1 MSVIGPDTAASG
13 SRIPVGKYV
22 AGVSDSFPRV
32 GRTRIIES
40 AIAGREKVE
49 FLPINLSSDR
59 TIDGRYLEFRI
70 PGIVGR
76 FLDLSSIALELK
88 LSITSNGTEKL
99 KADENAT
106 IVDAPVNSIFRAA
119 QVYVGDR
126 LVESNGFYNYSAY
139 VKLLSTF
146 KKGNLDTI
154 GKLGYMN
161 SNYEKETNNYASTNF
176 PGTNTKD
183 LTRMRN
189 FKNAGINLKFP
200 LCLDVATLDHYLL
213 DGIPLRIRLELAN
226 NAWILGTAKDDV
238 SYVLHIN
245 DAKLWLDKVIPQPNA
260 LTSLNESLSRP
271 GKTINYV
278 FNRTLTRTY
287 ALPANQ
293 DSIVIDLPWGQVIP
307 DKLYIAIQDLQNYSG
322 AYQKNGL
329 FFQHAQLE
337 RLQVYINSVP
347 IRSLQSNFPNEIAQL
362 YFDTLN
368 SIGVLSDTLVTHAA
382 FTNGKT
388 FFVVNFDQ
396 EDLKNVIPIEKS
408 GNLRI
413 ELTFGERVDRNRIIF
428 LFGDSVGV
436 LNVGQDRVVTC
447 DVRA

>member
-76 FLDLSSIALELK
+76 FLDLSSTALELK
-88 LSITSNGTEKL
+88 LSITSNGTAKL

-126 LVESNGFYNYSAY
+126 LVESNGFYNYSSY
-139 VKLLSTF
+139 IKLLSTF
-146 KKGNLDTI
+146 KKANLDTI

-161 SNYEKETNNYASTNF
+161 PNYESETNNYTSTNF
-176 PGTNTKD
+176 PGTNAENLNRINELKD
-183 LTRMRN
+183 T
-189 FKNAGINLKFP
+189 GIHLKFP
-200 LCLDVATLDHYLL
+200 LCLDVGTLDHFLL

-226 NAWILGTAKDDV
+226 NAWILATAKEDAR
-238 SYVLHIN
+238 YVLHIN

-271 GKTINYV
+271 GKVINYV

-293 DSIVIDLPWGQVIP
+293 NSIVIDLPWGQVIP

-322 AYQKNGL
+322 AYNKNAL

-347 IRSLQSNFPNEIAQL
+347 IRSLQANFPNGIAQL

-368 SIGVLSDTLVTHAA
+368 SIGVLSDTLVTHKA
-382 FTNGKT
+382 FKDGKT
-388 FFVVNFDQ
+388 FFAISFDQ

-413 ELTFGERVDRNRIIF
+413 DLTFGEAVDRNRIIF
-428 LFGDSVGV
+428 LFGDSVGILGV
-436 LNVGQDRVVTC
+436 DIDRLVTC